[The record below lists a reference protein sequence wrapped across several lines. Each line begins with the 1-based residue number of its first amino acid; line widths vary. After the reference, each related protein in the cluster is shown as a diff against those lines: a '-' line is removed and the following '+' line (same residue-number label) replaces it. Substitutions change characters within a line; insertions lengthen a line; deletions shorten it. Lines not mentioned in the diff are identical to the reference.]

1 MTILNQRNVVSLR
14 RTGRNQVMN
23 RRLFEIVSLALLVGA
38 FSGCQTSRGWFSS
51 SRAGSPAD
59 SNSRI
64 VSRNAKNTSHTIQT
78 VNNEQEVPILPATE
92 KKSGSGPSSW
102 SKIFGSLTKKPK
114 RIPLPRTDSPAV
126 SGPEKSIE
134 ANPDADVPTL
144 NDF

>member
-1 MTILNQRNVVSLR
+1 
-14 RTGRNQVMN
+14 MN
-23 RRLFEIVSLALLVGA
+23 RRLIEIVSLTLLVGA
-38 FSGCQTSRGWFSS
+38 FPGCQTSRGWFSS
-51 SRAGSPAD
+51 SHVGSPID
-59 SNSRI
+59 SKSPI
-64 VSRNAKNTSHTIQT
+64 VAENAKNSTHAIQT
-78 VNNEQEVPILPATE
+78 VSAEQEIPIVTATE

-102 SKIFGSLTKKPK
+102 SKLFGSLTKKPK